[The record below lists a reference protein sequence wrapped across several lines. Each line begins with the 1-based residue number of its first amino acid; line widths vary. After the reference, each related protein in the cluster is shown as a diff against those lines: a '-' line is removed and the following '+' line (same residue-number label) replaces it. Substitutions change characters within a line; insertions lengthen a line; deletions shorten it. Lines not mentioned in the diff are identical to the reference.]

1 MTEEKIT
8 LSEASKN
15 LGDQVRKMFEAAKQW
30 VRSFVESSRNW
41 FKAHVKP
48 VIQFVRDYEKNVA
61 RHKHNRHTRSTW
73 RVDWNTRKGNQWMNH
88 KPVFAVR
95 KILR

>member
-1 MTEEKIT
+1 MTNNRLQELADCAGRAVKSIVDAIVRIVK
-8 LSEASKN
+8 EAWRRIKHIYQ
-15 LGDQVRKMFEAAKQW
+15 LQVE
-30 VRSFVESSRNW
+30 VRI
-41 FKAHVKP
+41 KLVKT
-48 VIQFVRDYEKNVA
+48 YEKNVA
-61 RHKHNRHTRSTW
+61 RHKHNQYTRSTW